1 MSTATM
7 AAPPAPSTTAPAGPH
22 AAGGL
27 AVALEEAFTVATRL
41 RGQRQAAS
49 DAASFRQHVKQ
60 LLTLAD
66 DQARRAGYGPEHA
79 RLAIFAYIA
88 FLDESVLNSGLPIF
102 AEWPR
107 QPLQEEI
114 FGEHM
119 AGETFFRIMQELLA
133 RQDSP
138 ALADLLEVFLLC
150 LLLGFKGKYSAGGE
164 AAIQGL
170 VAAAQEKILRIRG
183 GRGEFSPYWRPPTE
197 VIATAR
203 DPWVRRL
210 GILAGAT
217 ALLALL
223 LFLAYKISLH
233 GGIKQMLALVSRL
246 AG

>member
-1 MSTATM
+1 MLTASP
-7 AAPPAPSTTAPAGPH
+7 APPGAGAPVMPQTSGE
-22 AAGGL
+22 L
-27 AVALEEAFTVATRL
+27 ALALQEAFTAAARL
-41 RGQRQAAS
+41 RSARQAAP
-49 DAASFRQHVKQ
+49 DAASFRTRIKQ
-60 LLTLAD
+60 LVAAAD
-66 DQARRAGYGPEHA
+66 EEARRAGYAPEFV
-79 RLAIFAYIA
+79 RLATYAYVA
-88 FLDESVLNSGLPIF
+88 FLDESVLNSGLPMF

-164 AAIQGL
+164 AGIQGL

-183 GRGEFSPYWRPPTE
+183 GRSELSPAWRPPPDE

-210 GILAGAT
+210 
-217 ALLALL
+217 ALIALVLGGLALL
-223 LFLAYKISLH
+223 LFLVYKIALH
-233 GGIKQMLALVSRL
+233 GGIKEMLALVSRL

>member
-1 MSTATM
+1 MLTASPAPPGA
-7 AAPPAPSTTAPAGPH
+7 AAPVMPQTSGE
-22 AAGGL
+22 L
-27 AVALEEAFTVATRL
+27 ALALQEAFTAAARL
-41 RGQRQAAS
+41 RSARQAAP
-49 DAASFRQHVKQ
+49 DAASFRQRIKQ
-60 LLTLAD
+60 LVAAAD
-66 DQARRAGYGPEHA
+66 EEARRAGYAPEFV
-79 RLAIFAYIA
+79 RLATYAYIA

-138 ALADLLEVFLLC
+138 ALADVLEVFLLC

-164 AAIQGL
+164 AGIHGL

-183 GRGEFSPYWRPPTE
+183 GRGELSPGWRPPNE
-197 VIATAR
+197 VIATPR
-203 DPWVRRL
+203 DRWVRRL
-210 GILAGAT
+210 ALIAIGT
-217 ALLALL
+217 AVLALL
-223 LFLAYKISLH
+223 LFLVFKISLH
-233 GGIKQMLALVSRL
+233 GGISDMLALVSRI

>member
-1 MSTATM
+1 MPLTASP
-7 AAPPAPSTTAPAGPH
+7 APPGAATPAMPQVSGE
-22 AAGGL
+22 L
-27 AVALEEAFTVATRL
+27 ALALQEAFTAAARL
-41 RGQRQAAS
+41 RSARQS
-49 DAASFRQHVKQ
+49 SPDAASFRLRIKQ
-60 LLTLAD
+60 LVSAAD
-66 DQARRAGYGPEHA
+66 EEA
-79 RLAIFAYIA
+79 RLAGYAPEFVRLATFAYIA
-88 FLDESVLNSGLPIF
+88 FLDESVLNSGLRIF